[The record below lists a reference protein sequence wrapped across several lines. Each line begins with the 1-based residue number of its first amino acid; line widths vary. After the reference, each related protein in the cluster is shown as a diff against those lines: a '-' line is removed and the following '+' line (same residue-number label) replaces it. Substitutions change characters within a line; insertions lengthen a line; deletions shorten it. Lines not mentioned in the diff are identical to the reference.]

1 MLKPEENSV
10 PGAAVVP
17 TVAPAAPVEGHPAP
31 YTRKRNLQHVA
42 THDDRLRVM
51 TWMLAKEQ
59 TLLAEAGNGSSDGG
73 AKPETSKMAKV
84 DRLCLAT
91 QAIAEFPSLFRGS
104 AQANY
109 MKASRWWK
117 ESREYI
123 YGTSGMTGSKKARTG
138 RGRKTNAWTSWL
150 QDELKASLEVEGT
163 NSSWNNKDLLVMAKN
178 ILDNSTHPEFNKDY
192 IVPQRN
198 CALGDLVNLRWVQ
211 NFKERFH
218 YHHHLHTHRLHQHH
232 DDAAASVAGGTG
244 GGQQTSLDAAMEA
257 KLLHNLATIR
267 ATKDGAPVVKK
278 EVMHLANQLIR
289 EAHPMFKVDTTWY
302 KAFCDRHPEVA
313 APKDQLPPA
322 AVTPALALDEPADPT
337 DRPSPSSTA
346 TSLLHPA
353 DTSTFHTTSSS
364 VIDEAKAVDVFRAIA
379 AGLVNTVKSLLL
391 QGANTEGCDEH
402 GCTALVVATKA
413 SHYNMVKVLL
423 DCGAKTEATDEHGQT
438 ALVLAAASGQFHVA
452 KSLLEHK
459 ANVEATNDQSKTP
472 LVLAAERGD
481 LKLVKL
487 LVRFG
492 ANVEARDEV
501 NHPIT

>member
-123 YGTSGMTGSKKARTG
+123 YGTSGLYCIIPLPPRVYISCVSLKNAGMTGSKKARTG

-232 DDAAASVAGGTG
+232 DDAAASVAAGTG

-257 KLLHNLATIR
+257 KLLHNLAMIR

-313 APKDQLPPA
+313 APKNQLPPA
-322 AVTPALALDEPADPT
+322 A
-337 DRPSPSSTA
+337 
-346 TSLLHPA
+346 
-353 DTSTFHTTSSS
+353 
-364 VIDEAKAVDVFRAIA
+364 AKAVDVFRAIA

-391 QGANTEGCDEH
+391 QGANTEGCDEVKYSDSESEPYVIPTQNQMLST
-402 GCTALVVATKA
+402 GVACI
-413 SHYNMVKVLL
+413 N
-423 DCGAKTEATDEHGQT
+423 
-438 ALVLAAASGQFHVA
+438 
-452 KSLLEHK
+452 
-459 ANVEATNDQSKTP
+459 
-472 LVLAAERGD
+472 
-481 LKLVKL
+481 
-487 LVRFG
+487 
-492 ANVEARDEV
+492 
-501 NHPIT
+501 

>member
-59 TLLAEAGNGSSDGG
+59 TLLAEAGNGTSDGG

-123 YGTSGMTGSKKARTG
+123 YGTSGLYCIIPLPPTC
-138 RGRKTNAWTSWL
+138 
-150 QDELKASLEVEGT
+150 
-163 NSSWNNKDLLVMAKN
+163 VMAKN

-232 DDAAASVAGGTG
+232 DDAAASVAAGTG

-257 KLLHNLATIR
+257 KLLHNLAMIR

-313 APKDQLPPA
+313 APKNQLPPA
-322 AVTPALALDEPADPT
+322 A
-337 DRPSPSSTA
+337 
-346 TSLLHPA
+346 
-353 DTSTFHTTSSS
+353 
-364 VIDEAKAVDVFRAIA
+364 AKAVDVFRAIA

-391 QGANTEGCDEH
+391 QGASTEGCDEVKYSDSESEPYVIPTQNQNQMLST
-402 GCTALVVATKA
+402 GVACI
-413 SHYNMVKVLL
+413 N
-423 DCGAKTEATDEHGQT
+423 
-438 ALVLAAASGQFHVA
+438 
-452 KSLLEHK
+452 
-459 ANVEATNDQSKTP
+459 
-472 LVLAAERGD
+472 
-481 LKLVKL
+481 
-487 LVRFG
+487 
-492 ANVEARDEV
+492 
-501 NHPIT
+501 